1 MDKKIEE
8 ALVCTMEECGEVIQA
23 CSKMIRTDGAEKY
36 ATNLQEEVGDVLCM
50 IEILHTAGLLD
61 EDKLLERMKKK
72 KRKLKKWSN
81 IFDEG

>member
-1 MDKKIEE
+1 MNKRDE
-8 ALVCTMEECGEVIQA
+8 ALILMMEECGELTQA
-23 CSKMIRTDGAEKY
+23 CSKVIRTDGAEKY
-36 ATNLQEEVGDVLCM
+36 VTNLQEEVGDVLCM

-72 KRKLKKWSN
+72 KRKLNKWSN

>member
-1 MDKKIEE
+1 MNKRDE
-8 ALVCTMEECGEVIQA
+8 ALILMMEECGELTQA
-23 CSKMIRTDGAEKY
+23 CSKVIRTDGAEKY
-36 ATNLQEEVGDVLCM
+36 VTNLQEEVGDVLCM

-81 IFDEG
+81 IFHEG

>member
-1 MDKKIEE
+1 MNKRDE
-8 ALVCTMEECGEVIQA
+8 ALILMMEECGELTQA
-23 CSKMIRTDGAEKY
+23 CSKVIRTDGAEKY
-36 ATNLQEEVGDVLCM
+36 VTNLQEEVGDVLCM